1 MTSTEAAF
9 SITRNFHTVR
19 GSNLAEFKANVE
31 QLLGEGSYD
40 RVAQS
45 FQEAFGVGDAAA
57 QAAVRAAFPGTT
69 VVTPPVS
76 TVGGVPAPL
85 PAVPQPAA
93 APASPSAFTGGAPIN
108 PKTGQP
114 FTKLVPA
121 GVSKK
126 TGKPYQSFW
135 AD

>member
-1 MTSTEAAF
+1 MSDEAAF
-9 SITRNFHTVR
+9 SVTKNFHTVR
-19 GSNLAEFKANVE
+19 GSDLAEFKANVE

-45 FQEAFGVGDAAA
+45 FQDAFGVGVGAAT
-57 QAAVRAAFPGTT
+57 AAVQQSF
-69 VVTPPVS
+69 TPPVS
-76 TVGGVPAPL
+76 TVGGVAAPL

-93 APASPSAFTGGAPIN
+93 SAPPNSSFTGGAPIN

-126 TGKPYQSFW
+126 TGKPYSAFW

>member
-45 FQEAFGVGDAAA
+45 FQDAFGVGVGAAS
-57 QAAVRAAFPGTT
+57 AAVQQSFSA
-69 VVTPPVS
+69 PPVS
-76 TVGGVPAPL
+76 TVGGVAAPL

-126 TGKPYQSFW
+126 TGKPYQAFW